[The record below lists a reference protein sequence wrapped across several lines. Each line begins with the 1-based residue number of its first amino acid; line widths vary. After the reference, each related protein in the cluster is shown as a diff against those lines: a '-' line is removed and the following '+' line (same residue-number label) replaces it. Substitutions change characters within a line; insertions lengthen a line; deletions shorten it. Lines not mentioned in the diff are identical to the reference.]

1 MAALLKTALLLG
13 LVLFLGGGVFSRFIA
28 PSGLER
34 RSFRRLRIAHLVG
47 AVVLVAAGLGD
58 VAWLLYKLLGV
69 LDAGLLVD
77 FLTSARQGTAV
88 LARVGLTVV
97 VVAIGLGR
105 RRARAVDRVVFV
117 VAALALLFTVSRVSH
132 SGALGL
138 LPTIADLAHL
148 IAATVWGG
156 SLLYAAWLP
165 LWGGGAA
172 APAALLGRLS
182 TVGLYG
188 VGLLVASGIYVSTL
202 HLFGIEA
209 FVETAYGGTLAW
221 KIGLVLIIL
230 VLAAV
235 NRWFLLPAVKST
247 SDDDRTPALDLSRVM
262 RVESLVLIGV
272 FAVTGLLGSRVP
284 ATAVDHL
291 DHGSTGLTDA
301 HDDHDGEFDV
311 RLSGPIVVQLASDPE
326 TALAL
331 LVVRLRLGGEP
342 VEGATVRLLENAD
355 PGASARVLI
364 ALPGVPGS
372 YGTPEFA
379 APEFGEWTVTVG
391 VEFPDG
397 RRVVEEMPV
406 LPFGAA
412 PPP

>member
-1 MAALLKTALLLG
+1 MAALLKTGLLLG
-13 LVLFLGGGVFSRFIA
+13 LVLFLGAGVFSRFIA
-28 PSGLER
+28 PSALDR
-34 RSFRRLRIAHLVG
+34 RSFLRLRIGHLVG
-47 AVVLVAAGLGD
+47 AVVLVAASLGD
-58 VAWLLYKLLGV
+58 IAWLLFQLLGV
-69 LDAGLLVD
+69 LDVALLID
-77 FLTSARQGTAV
+77 FLTSSRQGTAV
-88 LARVGLTVV
+88 LARLVLTLV

-105 RRARAVDRVVFV
+105 RRSARVDRVVFV
-117 VAALALLFTVSRVSH
+117 LAALALLVTVSRVSH
-132 SGALGL
+132 SGALGP
-138 LPTIADLAHL
+138 LPTIADVAHL
-148 IAATVWGG
+148 IAATAWGG

-165 LWGGGAA
+165 LWRDGT
-172 APAALLGRLS
+172 APSTALLRRLS
-182 TVGLYG
+182 AVGLYG

-235 NRWFLLPAVKST
+235 NRWFLLPAVATS

-262 RVESLVLIGV
+262 RIESLVLIGV

-291 DHGSTGLTDA
+291 DHGSTGLTGA
-301 HDDHDGEFDV
+301 HDDHDGEFDI
-311 RLSGPIVVQLASDPE
+311 RLSGPIVVQLATDPE

-331 LVVRLRLGGEP
+331 LVVRLRSGGEP
-342 VEGATVRLLENAD
+342 VV
-355 PGASARVLI
+355 GASVTLLDGNDPSAPARSLTP
-364 ALPGVPGS
+364 LTDVPGT
-372 YGTPEFA
+372 YGTPEFS

-391 VEFPDG
+391 IEYPDG

-406 LPFGAA
+406 LPFGAE
-412 PPP
+412 PPR